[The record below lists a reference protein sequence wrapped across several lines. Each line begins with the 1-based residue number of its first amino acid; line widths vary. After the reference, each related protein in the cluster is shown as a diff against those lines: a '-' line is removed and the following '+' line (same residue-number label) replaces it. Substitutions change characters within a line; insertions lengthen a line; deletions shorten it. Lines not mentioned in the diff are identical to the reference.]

1 MKKLP
6 LLVLFALILG
16 AFRGNAQSLHNTA
29 WKMYVAGLSD
39 TLTLHIGSDTS
50 FVTISAGDVVIRSLC
65 HVAGDTLTM
74 KDFDGQYMCQDGTG
88 VYQYT
93 VKDDKLVLKMVTDPC
108 NDRATSIN
116 GMPWD
121 RAKMIKN

>member
-1 MKKLP
+1 MKKLS
-6 LLVLFALILG
+6 LLIIFAFILG

-50 FVTISAGDVVIRSLC
+50 FVTISNGEVVVRSVC
-65 HVAGDTLTM
+65 HASGDTLTM
-74 KDFDGQYMCQDGTG
+74 KDFEGQYACQDGTG
-88 VYQYT
+88 VYHYT

-108 NDRATSIN
+108 DNRVNAIN
-116 GMPWD
+116 GIPWD
-121 RAKMIKN
+121 RAKMMKN